1 MHTLRMKKLTLFLA
15 SIILVVVVVHA
26 KPKFPPIK
34 KNGAK
39 INLLSPIYSNLSV
52 SYQCLL
58 TPFRSLQL
66 TASYMDF
73 NDFRYYGNIDD
84 LRVTGF
90 SITPEYRINFSGYG
104 LNGFYVG
111 PFLRYMDYKKT
122 FDYDNYST
130 SVKENSSFKSAGIGF
145 NVGKQFIIK
154 NKVLVDL
161 FAGPVYQVLVQEKI
175 NQSIIR
181 QTPMFYDYEDY
192 SDYLAPSIPNRYIK
206 GYGIRAGITIGIAF

>member
-1 MHTLRMKKLTLFLA
+1 MKKLTLFLA
-15 SIILVVVVVHA
+15 SIIIVVFVVQA

-39 INLLSPIYSNLSV
+39 INLLSPLYSNLSV

-58 TPFRSLQL
+58 TPFRSIQL

-73 NDFRYYGNIDD
+73 NDFVKFGNVDD

-90 SITPEYRINFSGYG
+90 SITPEYRIIFSGYG

-122 FDYDNYST
+122 FDYTDYST
-130 SVKENSSFKSAGIGF
+130 LFMENSSFKSAGIGF
-145 NVGKQFIIK
+145 NIGKQFIIK
-154 NKVLVDL
+154 NTVLVDL

-175 NQSIIR
+175 NQSITR
-181 QTPMFYDYEDY
+181 QMQPFYNNYEDF
-192 SDYLAPSIPNRYIK
+192 SNYLAPSIPNRYLK

>member
-1 MHTLRMKKLTLFLA
+1 MKKLTLFLA
-15 SIILVVVVVHA
+15 LIITVIFVVQA

-34 KNGAK
+34 KNAAK
-39 INLLSPIYSNLSV
+39 INLLSPLYSNLSL
-52 SYQCLL
+52 SYQYLI
-58 TPFRSLQL
+58 TPFRSIQL

-73 NDFRYYGNIDD
+73 NDFVTYGNADD

-122 FDYDNYST
+122 VDYNELYT
-130 SVKENSSFKSAGIGF
+130 TVMENSSFKSAGIGF
-145 NVGKQFIIK
+145 NIGKQFIIK
-154 NKVLVDL
+154 NTVLVDL

-175 NQSIIR
+175 NQSITR
-181 QTPMFYDYEDY
+181 QMQPFYYNYEDF
-192 SDYLAPSIPNRYIK
+192 SNYLSPSIPNRYLK

>member
-58 TPFRSLQL
+58 TPFRSIQL

-73 NDFRYYGNIDD
+73 NDFVKFGNVDD

-122 FDYDNYST
+122 FDYTDYST
-130 SVKENSSFKSAGIGF
+130 LLKENSSFKSAGIGF

-154 NKVLVDL
+154 NTVLVDL

-175 NQSIIR
+175 DKAITIQQPISY
-181 QTPMFYDYEDY
+181 FYEEFT
-192 SDYLAPSIPNRYIK
+192 DYLAPSIPNRYIK